1 MLIYL
6 LFLFHYIIMHFLMQT
21 SINRSEIIWKMGM
34 IVLIKV
40 KIIEM

>member
-6 LFLFHYIIMHFLMQT
+6 LFLFHYIIMHFLMQKC
-21 SINRSEIIWKMGM
+21 INRSEIIWKMGM